1 MAGFIDILI
10 AHHQKNKV
18 RARKLPILKASMAAA
33 AIVFAVLFEY
43 ADA

>member
-1 MAGFIDILI
+1 METFAIDDEVTFELF
-10 AHHQKNKV
+10 
-18 RARKLPILKASMAAA
+18 RDGTDGGDGMAAA